1 MFYSILASLLS
12 AAILSNVVLQG
23 IGLEVLNNKELIDLP
38 ASTAFGALS
47 KYITSADVNNF
58 NPMNVNF
65 GIFDALG
72 YDTKKKDRKE
82 EYVNR
87 ALKIINETKKKYLN
101 D

>member
-1 MFYSILASLLS
+1 MFKYDKIVM
-12 AAILSNVVLQG
+12 IMYCV
-23 IGLEVLNNKELIDLP
+23 EVSMEQQLLNNKELIDLH

-87 ALKIINETKKKYLN
+87 ALKIINETKEKYLN